1 MTCNVIQGKVVRVKS
16 WKRQGENWLSITEG
30 NSQLLQMRE
39 KDLGDAQE
47 TISAMTEIANAY
59 ATGEMPKVAM
69 KLKKAELVA
78 AFKATQAPEKPE
90 SPEAAP
96 AATQDAPKR
105 PNKRSREAT
114 AESRQADRG
123 PDGNMP
129 QAATG
134 TAQAR
139 SSAQRPKTV
148 ADNLAGGG
156 PESGGMPVMRS
167 IFGQGP
173 PIEDMIES
181 MISGFDQS
189 L

>member
-1 MTCNVIQGKVVRVKS
+1 
-16 WKRQGENWLSITEG
+16 
-30 NSQLLQMRE
+30 MRE
-39 KDLGDAQE
+39 KDLGGAQE

-96 AATQDAPKR
+96 EAAPAATQDAPKR

-134 TAQAR
+134 TARAR

-156 PESGGMPVMRS
+156 SRVWRHARHEEHFRA
-167 IFGQGP
+167 GP
-173 PIEDMIES
+173 GHDRKHD
-181 MISGFDQS
+181 FW
-189 L
+189 LR